1 MSHYEEQYDAWAEG
15 RRVVKDIGV
24 GEIGKALD
32 RQEGGD
38 HYKDKPI
45 QPVEYCMANSI
56 GFMEG
61 SVIKYVT
68 RWRDKGGVQDLKKAK
83 HFLDLLIEYEEG
95 RG

>member
-1 MSHYEEQYDAWAEG
+1 MAVNCHQHGFNYDDECAFCKHAAP
-15 RRVVKDIGV
+15 DDS
-24 GEIGKALD
+24 ALT

-38 HYKDKPI
+38 HYKNKSI
-45 QPVEYCMANSI
+45 QPVQYCMANGI

-83 HFLDLLIEYEEG
+83 HFLELLIEYEEG
-95 RG
+95 GI

>member
-38 HYKDKPI
+38 HYKDKL
-45 QPVEYCMANSI
+45 S
-56 GFMEG
+56 
-61 SVIKYVT
+61 
-68 RWRDKGGVQDLKKAK
+68 
-83 HFLDLLIEYEEG
+83 LIHI
-95 RG
+95 